1 MARNTA
7 VLCAIAALALFAHR
21 PTAGAADRDANRIDA
36 VIAQLEKATDA
47 YNHTAERAT
56 EGYNGV
62 INRRIALL
70 ERKPGQADTVATL
83 RRAIDHLEMHGSPL
97 VSTDRLLTFQHKRWH
112 ASMDIADRQ
121 MRTLASRALRDMRSI
136 GLRKEADWA
145 QSELDNRSVDAVTD
159 IVKESL
165 SRDYRIERALMWLE
179 LAQLRGGGWDEARN
193 LKVDNP
199 YADPEKQPRP
209 RATRRPV
216 NRVARPAARTGTV
229 DIGETALAGL
239 AFVRAGNTMSHGQ
252 YATTVR
258 RTADL
263 LIARVKL
270 ATGKS
275 LVIDSGVRSAS
286 LQSKLGRTAD
296 TFLVAMFLGEL
307 RHSSRE
313 RDDIEK
319 IDAAMAKLTG
329 IIEKHQ
335 TAEHVWPDQ
344 AGAPTLRDAMIVS
357 SLRSMHRGGVVVPVA
372 VMRGSAA
379 YMERAATIDPAVY
392 ESDVVVTM
400 RLAAVI
406 SAEIE
411 HMKRIESPGEIL
423 DDPAQLEVDP
433 AADALSA
440 GRPLAFSRE
449 RALKLLE
456 RVGND
461 RLWHVADGE
470 HYLSLM
476 IVTEA
481 MYAHGPLV
489 KERWREKIELEL
501 DRYENPDG
509 SYRAS
514 GCINGNTPGTAGVI
528 LALLADRA
536 P

>member
-21 PTAGAADRDANRIDA
+21 PAAGDTDRIDA
-36 VIAQLEKATDA
+36 VITQLEKAAVT
-47 YNHTAERAT
+47 YRRTVQRAT
-56 EGYNGV
+56 EGYRGV
-62 INRRIALL
+62 VTRRITLL
-70 ERKPGQADTVATL
+70 ERKPGQADNIATL
-83 RRAIDHLEMHGSPL
+83 RRAIDHLAMHDKPIES
-97 VSTDRLLTFQHKRWH
+97 SDRLLTFQNKRWH
-112 ASMDIADRQ
+112 ATMDIADRQ
-121 MRTLASRALRDMRSI
+121 MRTLVSRALHDMRKL
-136 GLRKEADWA
+136 GLRKEADWVNG
-145 QSELDNRSVDAVTD
+145 ELDNRRIDTAAD
-159 IVKESL
+159 IVHESL
-165 SRDYRIERALMWLE
+165 SRDYRIERALMWLH
-179 LAQLRGGGWDEARN
+179 LAQLRDGGWDEARN
-193 LKVDNP
+193 LQVDNP
-199 YADPEKQPRP
+199 YADPDKQLRQ
-209 RATRRPV
+209 RSTRRPV
-216 NRVARPAARTGTV
+216 NRVARPIARIGSV

-239 AFVRAGNTMSHGQ
+239 AFVRAGNTMSTGQ

-263 LIARVKL
+263 LIDRITR

-275 LVIDSGVRSAS
+275 LVIDNGAQRAS
-286 LQSKLGRTAD
+286 LQSKLGRSAD

-307 RHSSRE
+307 RYNSRQ

-319 IDAAMAKLTG
+319 IDKAMVKLTG

-335 TAEHVWPDQ
+335 NEQHLWPDS

-357 SLRSMHRGGVVVPVA
+357 SLRSIHRGGVAVPVA

-379 YMERAATIDPAVY
+379 YMEKAAKITPDVY
-392 ESDVVVTM
+392 ESDAIVTM

-406 SAEIE
+406 SGELK
-411 HMKRIESPGEIL
+411 HMKRIDSPGER
-423 DDPAQLEVDP
+423 LENEAIPPDAAP
-433 AADALSA
+433 AAA
-440 GRPLAFSRE
+440 RPLAFSRE
-449 RALKLLE
+449 RALKLLD

-461 RLWHVADGE
+461 RLWPVADGE